1 MLVQRTSARVG
12 SRGESPGG
20 TYYSGVAP
28 RLLLA
33 HPEPFFRECL
43 AESLGRHP
51 ALEVAATTGDERDAT
66 ALAAERRVSLVVT
79 ESALDAGSG
88 LSLARRLRD
97 TVPVVILTPG
107 DEVHVLMAAVQAG
120 AAGCISHSSGLDRLA
135 QALADATPGRFVV
148 DPDRL
153 GDTLRKLVGAPP
165 GGAQRRSRLDALS
178 AREREVL
185 AGVAEGLDNDA
196 IAGRLYL
203 SPNTVRTHVG
213 NILKKLAVH
222 SRAEAARVALR
233 EGARGESQVLHVEGP
248 DLTAG

>member
-1 MLVQRTSARVG
+1 MPS
-12 SRGESPGG
+12 
-20 TYYSGVAP
+20 

-43 AESLGRHP
+43 AESLAAQRG
-51 ALEVAATTGDERDAT
+51 LDVAGSTGDERDAA
-66 ALAAERRVSLVVT
+66 ALATERRVSIVLT
-79 ESALDAGSG
+79 EATLDAGSG

-97 TVPVVILTPG
+97 SVPVVLLTPG
-107 DEVHVLMAAVQAG
+107 DEAHVLMAAVQAG
-120 AAGCISHSSGLDRLA
+120 AAGVVSHSSGLDRLA
-135 QALADATPGRFVV
+135 QTLADAIPGRFVV

-153 GDTLRKLVGAPP
+153 GDVLRKLAGSPP
-165 GGAQRRSRLDALS
+165 GAAQRRSRLDVLS
-178 AREREVL
+178 GREKEVL

-196 IAGRLYL
+196 IALRLYL

-213 NILKKLAVH
+213 NILKKLGVH

-233 EGARGESQVLHVEGP
+233 AGVRETQVLHVEGP